1 MTSQTAPPVAWAG
14 RLTPAVRMGLSI
26 GVATGLYAISFGA
39 LAVAAGLSIG
49 QTTVLSLLMFTGG
62 SQFAYV
68 GVLAG
73 GGTGAS
79 ATAAASL
86 LGIRNAIY
94 GVPMNALLR
103 PRGWRRLAQAQLT
116 IDESVATASAQ
127 DTHDEAR
134 RGFWAA
140 GIAVYAFWNIFTIVG
155 AFLGQALGDTR
166 AWGLD
171 GAAVAAFLGLLWP
184 RLKGREPLAIAAVSA
199 VATVLVVPFAPPGIP
214 IVVAAAV
221 AAIMTFVRS
230 PRRPSA
236 RGRDERRHASRKKP
250 EKR

>member
-1 MTSQTAPPVAWAG
+1 MSARSSRPAGRAG

-39 LAVAAGLSIG
+39 LAVAAGLSLA
-49 QTTVLSLLMFTGG
+49 QTAALSLLMFTGG

-73 GGTGAS
+73 GGTGTGAS

-103 PRGWRRLAQAQLT
+103 PRGWRRLAQAQFT

-127 DTHDEAR
+127 DTGDEAR

-140 GIAVYAFWNIFTIVG
+140 GIAVYVFWNIFTVVG
-155 AFLGQALGDTR
+155 ALLGQALGDTR

-184 RLKGREPLAIAAVSA
+184 RLRGREPLAIAAVSA
-199 VATVLVVPFAPPGIP
+199 LATVLAVPFAPAGIP

-221 AAIMTFVRS
+221 AAVMTWLQPRS
-230 PRRPSA
+230 RQVA
-236 RGRDERRHASRKKP
+236 R
-250 EKR
+250 

>member
-1 MTSQTAPPVAWAG
+1 MSDHHRGLAGVSG

-26 GVATGLYAISFGA
+26 GLATGLYAISFGA
-39 LAVAAGLSIG
+39 LAVAAGLSVA
-49 QTTVLSLLMFTGG
+49 QTTALSLLMFTGG
-62 SQFAYV
+62 FQFAYV

-73 GGTGAS
+73 GGLGPS

-103 PRGWRRLAQAQLT
+103 PTGWRRVAQAQLT

-127 DTHDEAR
+127 DSPDEAR

-140 GIAVYAFWNIFTIVG
+140 GIAVYVFWNTFTIVG
-155 AFLGQALGDTR
+155 ALLGQALGDTR

-221 AAIMTFVRS
+221 AAVMTWLQPRS
-230 PRRPSA
+230 RQVA
-236 RGRDERRHASRKKP
+236 R
-250 EKR
+250 